1 LNNSENPPHDTGPAG
16 IIDKHSEYFKN
27 LEDIPLEIAV
37 YDLKGKIVF
46 LNSHFYTGG
55 LEHQMFIGK
64 NDSFYFKKTGFK
76 PESDTKRKEHFKNAV
91 KSGRVVRFTEKLVS
105 DDNKKILYYK
115 RTVQLIYKG
124 SDNEKYI
131 SFFGSNITAVILSQ
145 KELKYLAFHDKLTG
159 LGNRDAFNSQL
170 DQMLLEAHRLKKKP
184 SSAII
189 FCDLDNFKLV
199 NDSLGHDIGDL
210 LLIEC
215 AQKMR
220 SVLRRSDYLFRLG
233 GDEFVIMLKNLKSD
247 VLAGRVAEKII
258 QTLAEPF
265 AIKNHD
271 INYITASIG
280 IALYP
285 ADGLEREALLNKA
298 DMAMYEAKKSSK
310 NNFKFYS
317 DEMTTKARKRLT
329 IVKNLRELISQKDY
343 DKQFHLVYQ
352 PIVERSGS
360 GDFKIIA
367 SEALVR
373 WNHPQMGDVSPG
385 LFIPIA
391 EESNLIN
398 HFGDWILNRSLE
410 DFKNISSEFADQAL
424 YMSVNLSAKQLNS
437 PDLIDL
443 MQTAVRNTGIDPS
456 NVQIEITETSIVDE
470 HSAAY
475 KNIHSLKDLG
485 FRFAIDDFGVGF
497 ASLNY
502 LQKIPAHVIKIDQS
516 FVQKA
521 LASDKNG
528 ELVKA
533 IIALGKNLN
542 KEVIAE
548 GVEEQI
554 HLDFLNAN
562 ECFKYQGYLF
572 SKPLQLDDL
581 KKMLS
586 GQSHIHGQ

>member
-1 LNNSENPPHDTGPAG
+1 MDNSEKIPKDTNSSAALEN
-16 IIDKHSEYFKN
+16 ISAYFKD

-46 LNSHFYTGG
+46 LNSHFYTNGIDR
-55 LEHQMFIGK
+55 QIFIGK
-64 NDSFYFKKTGFK
+64 DDSIFFKETGLLPESNQKRTQSFKK
-76 PESDTKRKEHFKNAV
+76 AV
-91 KSGRVVRFTEKLVS
+91 KSRQVVRFTEKLKSVEK
-105 DDNKKILYYK
+105 NRILYFK
-115 RTVQLIYKG
+115 RTYQVIYKG
-124 SDNEKYI
+124 PDNKMFVT
-131 SFFGSNITAVILSQ
+131 FFGSNITAVILSQ

-159 LGNRDAFNSQL
+159 LGNRDAFNVQL
-170 DQMLLEAHRLKKKP
+170 DQMLIESHRLKKKP

-215 AQKMR
+215 ARKMS

-233 GDEFVIMLKNLKSD
+233 GDEFVILLKNLKAD
-247 VLAGRVAEKII
+247 VFASRVAEKII
-258 QTLAEPF
+258 QTLSEPF
-265 AIKNHD
+265 AVKNHH
-271 INYITASIG
+271 INYITGSVG

-285 ADGLEREALLNKA
+285 ADGLEREDLLNKA
-298 DMAMYEAKKSSK
+298 DMAMYEAKKASK
-310 NNFKFYS
+310 NNFRFYS

-329 IVKNLRELISQKDY
+329 IVKSLRELISLKDY
-343 DKQFHLVYQ
+343 EKQFSLVYQ
-352 PIVERSGS
+352 PIVERSSS

-367 SEALVR
+367 SEALIR
-373 WNHPQMGDVSPG
+373 WNHPQMGAVSPE

-398 HFGDWILNRSLE
+398 HFGDWILKRSLD
-410 DFKNISSEFADQAL
+410 DFKYLQHEFADQAL
-424 YMSVNLSAKQLNS
+424 YMSINLSGKQINS
-437 PDLIDL
+437 PNLIDM
-443 MQTAVRNTGIDPS
+443 MQNAVKNAAVNPA
-456 NVQIEITETSIVDE
+456 NVQIEITETSVLEESSI
-470 HSAAY
+470 AY

-533 IIALGKNLN
+533 IISLGKNLN

-548 GVEEQI
+548 GVEEQE

-562 ECFKYQGYLF
+562 ECFKYQGFLF
-572 SKPLQLDDL
+572 SRPLVLSDFE
-581 KKMLS
+581 KMLRKQIVINGS
-586 GQSHIHGQ
+586 

>member
-1 LNNSENPPHDTGPAG
+1 MNTSENSPDEAGPAG
-16 IIDKHSEYFKN
+16 ILDKHIEYFKDF
-27 LEDIPLEIAV
+27 EDIPLEIAV
-37 YDLKGKIVF
+37 YDLKGNIVF
-46 LNSHFYTGG
+46 LNPHFYTGG
-55 LEHQMFIGK
+55 LDHQLFVGK
-64 NDSFYFKKTGFK
+64 NDSFYFNKTGLK
-76 PESDTKRKEHFKNAV
+76 PESENKRSEHFKKAV
-91 KSGRVVRFTEKLVS
+91 KSGRIVRFTEKLVTE
-105 DDNKKILYYK
+105 DNKKTLYFK

-124 SDNEKYI
+124 PDNEKYI

-170 DQMLLEAHRLKKKP
+170 DQMLLESHRLKKKP

-199 NDSLGHDIGDL
+199 NDSLGHDVGDL

-215 AQKMR
+215 ARKMR

-258 QTLAEPF
+258 QILAEPYTV
-265 AIKNHD
+265 KNHH

-280 IALYP
+280 IALHP
-285 ADGLEREALLNKA
+285 ADGLDRESLLNKA
-298 DMAMYEAKKSSK
+298 DMAMYEAKKAAK
-310 NNFKFYS
+310 NSFKFYS

-343 DKQFHLVYQ
+343 EKQFHLVYQ

-373 WNHPQMGDVSPG
+373 WNHPQMGAVSPG

-410 DFKNISSEFADQAL
+410 DFKNIRNEFADQAM

-437 PDLIDL
+437 PDLVDL
-443 MQTAVRNTGIDPS
+443 MKESVKNAGIS
-456 NVQIEITETSIVDE
+456 AANVQIEITETSIVDE
-470 HSAAY
+470 SSSAY

-533 IIALGKNLN
+533 IITLGKNLN

-548 GVEEQI
+548 GVEEQV

-572 SKPLQLDDL
+572 SRPLPMDSLR
-581 KKMLS
+581 KMLS
-586 GQSHIHGQ
+586 RQAEIQNG